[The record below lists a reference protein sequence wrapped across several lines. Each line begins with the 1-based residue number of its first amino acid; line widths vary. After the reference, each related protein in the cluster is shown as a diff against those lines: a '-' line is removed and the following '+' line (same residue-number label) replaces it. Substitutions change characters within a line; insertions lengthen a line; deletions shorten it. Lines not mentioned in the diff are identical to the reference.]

1 MPTKAPTKTQTLMAH
16 VLISQLQDE
25 AKLERALLAFTADD
39 DLLAEDSYSAA
50 LPVEVH

>member
-25 AKLERALLAFTADD
+25 AKLERALRRFSADD

>member
-1 MPTKAPTKTQTLMAH
+1 MAH

-25 AKLERALLAFTADD
+25 AKLERALRRFSADD
-39 DLLAEDSYSAA
+39 DLLPEDSTA

>member
-1 MPTKAPTKTQTLMAH
+1 MPTKAATKTQTLMAH

-25 AKLERALLAFTADD
+25 AKLERALRRFTADD
-39 DLLAEDSYSAA
+39 DLWDEDNYSAA